1 MRRSARLALRPRRA
15 DVRHGAEQALP
26 DDELGSRRELAPAA
40 RRQLRPSARRA
51 AQGTG
56 THLVHEHRR
65 DPGDG
70 GQHQPRLT
78 ACISG
83 KSQP

>member
-26 DDELGSRRELAPAA
+26 DDELAAARTGAVPA

-65 DPGDG
+65 DLGGG

>member
-1 MRRSARLALRPRRA
+1 MMNWA
-15 DVRHGAEQALP
+15 HGANWRC
-26 DDELGSRRELAPAA
+26 GA

-51 AQGTG
+51 AHGTG
-56 THLVHEHRR
+56 TNLVHEYRR

-70 GQHQPRLT
+70 GQDRPRLT